1 MDTQHPLYYHSQ
13 YNPSYERY
21 GLLQQRTNSFYII
34 DNDPELLKS
43 VQLTIMKYEF
53 LHFVNIDHFFTFLN
67 KTQQTIDKYQIK
79 SVIDA
84 HKDHIKKAAIFKN
97 DELRIEQIQKSI
109 NNDNCF
115 LFGMTG
121 STARSMPMDVSHFR
135 LVDNIIKRHEKDR
148 IFSNDLQE
156 KLFLIRRL
164 LYVLK
169 GVFEYV
175 IQFVTLQEK
184 IGDFGLEVYE
194 KHFSMC
200 NPEDTII
207 PKMVKEEIEAN
218 QRRIRSIK
226 EFYKT
231 LYKGLNK
238 INFDQPIKE
247 IILQFRLNVRSEDSI
262 LETIKNYPMFHRT
275 YDFHKIINILEK
287 EANTLLKY
295 YEQHNS

>member
-1 MDTQHPLYYHSQ
+1 MDTQHPLYYHCRH
-13 YNPSYERY
+13 NPAYERY

-34 DNDPELLKS
+34 DSDPELLKS
-43 VQLTIMKYEF
+43 VQLIIMKYEF
-53 LHFVNIDHFFTFLN
+53 LHFVNIDHFFTFLS
-67 KTQQTIDKYQIK
+67 KTQKTVDKYQIK
-79 SVIDA
+79 SIA
-84 HKDHIKKAAIFKN
+84 EAHIKHIKEAAVFKN
-97 DELRIEQIQKSI
+97 NEARTEQIQKFMD
-109 NNDNCF
+109 NNNCF

-135 LVDNIIKRHEKDR
+135 LVDNITKRQEKDNL
-148 IFSNDLQE
+148 FNNDLQE

-175 IQFVTLQEK
+175 IEFVTLQEK
-184 IGDFGLEVYE
+184 IGDFGLENYK
-194 KHFSMC
+194 KHFAIC

-207 PKMVKEEIEAN
+207 PKMVEEEIEAN

-226 EFYKT
+226 HFYNT
-231 LYKGLNK
+231 LYRNLNK
-238 INFDQPIKE
+238 INFDQTVKE

-275 YDFHKIINILEK
+275 YDFHKIIKILED